1 MELFS
6 RFVCLSCIVRIA
18 LSLPSKAEKTMK
30 RSTLIILAVLVGA
43 GSSVA
48 RAQSPSEPQASVRKT
63 QEPATVQKSAA
74 VDPGDSVTI
83 ADVQRAADNLAI
95 AVRDVVRKVT
105 ESPELK
111 VAALKLAASSV
122 TAAQVIVT
130 QQAATLQATLDALA
144 RDVAAV
150 TAQQQSKLKT
160 H

>member
-1 MELFS
+1 
-6 RFVCLSCIVRIA
+6 
-18 LSLPSKAEKTMK
+18 MK
-30 RSTLIILAVLVGA
+30 RSTLIILGLLVA
-43 GSSVA
+43 GGGSVA
-48 RAQSPSEPQASVRKT
+48 RAQSPSQPPASVRKT
-63 QEPATVQKSAA
+63 PEPATVQKNTA

-144 RDVAAV
+144 REVAAV